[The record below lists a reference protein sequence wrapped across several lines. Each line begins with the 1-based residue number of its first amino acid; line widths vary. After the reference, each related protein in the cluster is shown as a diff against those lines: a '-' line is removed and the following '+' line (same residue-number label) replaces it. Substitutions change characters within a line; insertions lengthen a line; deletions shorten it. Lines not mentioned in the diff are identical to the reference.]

1 MCSFGTENK
10 IYGKRRS
17 KSHFKIAANGHLGL
31 PKIPKKA
38 NDDLEKVKIY
48 YNQLAHIVKTNVKY
62 RVCFPKVVGFLIPF
76 LISDIRFKVIFKM
89 ASSHHFKLPKIPFR
103 LKF

>member
-10 IYGKRRS
+10 IYGK
-17 KSHFKIAANGHLGL
+17 KIKISFQEGCHLGL

-89 ASSHHFKLPKIPFR
+89 ASSHHIKLPKIPLR
-103 LKF
+103 